1 MIKKLKEMMTDG
13 DNTNT
18 QSYGSQH
25 SNGKNHP
32 LIHIHSN
39 YLLLLMMN
47 VLKFLAENCSNIVL
61 KTYNYRT
68 TI

>member
-39 YLLLLMMN
+39 YLLLLM
-47 VLKFLAENCSNIVL
+47 VTYDECLKIFSRKLF
-61 KTYNYRT
+61 
-68 TI
+68 

>member
-18 QSYGSQH
+18 QSYGSLH

-39 YLLLLMMN
+39 YLLLLM
-47 VLKFLAENCSNIVL
+47 VTYDECLKIFSRKLF
-61 KTYNYRT
+61 
-68 TI
+68 